1 MTNSTLRT
9 AYFLDVDN
17 LCGKPL
23 PTHQE
28 VLECLSIF
36 DTHYTPSKN
45 DLFFFAATAKAA
57 FSVKQLRPGCHVQIG
72 RGKDGSDLRLLEVAD
87 PEWLKARVDR
97 VVIGSGDGIFEP
109 LAVKL
114 ANVGIRVE
122 VAVGNGKLSRKF
134 LKSASQFGDASIL
147 GISTMNF
154 AKAA

>member
-1 MTNSTLRT
+1 MTNTTLRT

-17 LCGKPL
+17 LCGSPL
-23 PTHQE
+23 PTYQQ
-28 VLECLSIF
+28 VQECLSVF
-36 DTHYTPSKN
+36 DLHYAPNEN

-87 PEWLKARVDR
+87 PEWLKTRVDR

-114 ANVGIRVE
+114 AKTGIRVE
-122 VAVGNGKLSRKF
+122 VAVGNGTLSQKF
-134 LKSASQFGDASIL
+134 LKSAAQFGDANIM